1 MIGNLGW
8 SGGVLGGLE
17 RSERRVNTVVAVL
30 EVAVSQGDGSAA
42 RRALADVD
50 RADADDRDQ
59 ALDLL
64 ARRAAEGSPLA
75 VELLIETVDR
85 WDVARSVVRGVLLDE
100 SAVDDVTQD
109 TLITVAQA
117 IRSFRGDAKFT
128 TWLHRLA
135 RNRVVDYLRRA
146 RSTEP
151 LDDHEPA
158 GAAAHMSSLIAS
170 RHAVRQLL
178 DELPETYRT
187 AVVLRDVEHLPYAE
201 VATRLGRN
209 LNTVKSHVARGRA
222 LLAGLVER
230 HPVE

>member
-1 MIGNLGW
+1 MG
-8 SGGVLGGLE
+8 E
-17 RSERRVNTVVAVL
+17 RVDTVVAVL
-30 EVAVSQGDGSAA
+30 EVAVSRGDGSAA
-42 RRALADVD
+42 RRALGDVD
-50 RADADDRDQ
+50 RADDRDA

-64 ARRAAEGSPLA
+64 ARHAAGGSPLA
-75 VELLIETVDR
+75 TELLIETVDR
-85 WDVARSVVRGVLLDE
+85 WQVARSAVRAVLLDE
-100 SAVDDVTQD
+100 AAVDDVTQD

-151 LDDHEPA
+151 LGDHEPG

-170 RHAVRQLL
+170 QHAVRQLL
-178 DELPETYRT
+178 AELPETYRA

-201 VATRLGRN
+201 VASRLGHN

-222 LLAGLVER
+222 LLANLVEQR
-230 HPVE
+230 PGT